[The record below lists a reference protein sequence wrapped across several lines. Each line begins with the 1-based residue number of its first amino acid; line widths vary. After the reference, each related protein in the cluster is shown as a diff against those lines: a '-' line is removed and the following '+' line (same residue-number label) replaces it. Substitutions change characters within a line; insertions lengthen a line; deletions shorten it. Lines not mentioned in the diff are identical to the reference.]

1 MKNNFYKYGAAT
13 LIGVSLLLA
22 AGCQNNNTQSSSSSK
37 AKSSVVKI
45 EKKSKSNK
53 ASSKNKQSS
62 INEESSQSSTKS
74 VEKKNDKLPTAA
86 ELMKNVSAFNEGN
99 FDIRLNYATI
109 QGYDTGVIQESP
121 RIVHYKFNGGMSSE
135 IWTTDK
141 DVYTL
146 EGDKWTQAGQTYKY
160 DRFDPITNVPTGLIN
175 QMKVTKTAEG
185 YKATYQGNSQEI
197 KELMEKYIVCVAS
210 AIKWNPWGDQ
220 DFTSATLTYTF
231 NKQKQLTGMNYE
243 WSAGSNKGTASYTNI
258 NQQQL
263 SVPKDVIEKAAQNP
277 DSVDNQNKSVD
288 SNDDDDDSSSDDE

>member
-13 LIGVSLLLA
+13 LIGASLLLA
-22 AGCQNNNTQSSSSSK
+22 AGCQNNNQSSSGSK
-37 AKSSVVKI
+37 SKSSIVKI

-62 INEESSQSSTKS
+62 VNKEGSQSSTKS
-74 VEKKNDKLPTAA
+74 VEKKNDTLPTAS
-86 ELMKNVSAFNEGN
+86 ELMNNVSSFNEGN
-99 FDIRLNYATI
+99 FDIRLNYATV

-146 EGDKWTQAGQTYKY
+146 EGDKWTQAKQTYKY

-175 QMKVTKTAEG
+175 QMRVSKTSDG
-185 YKATYQGNSQEI
+185 YKATYQGNSTEV

-243 WSAGSNKGTASYTNI
+243 WTAGSNKGTASYTNI
-258 NQQQL
+258 NQQKI

-277 DSVDNQNKSVD
+277 DSVDNESKNVD
-288 SNDDDDDSSSDDE
+288 SNDDSSNDDE